1 VATSASEKAL
11 LEEQWARAFYSCRFS
26 FSAAEDPEFQKA
38 MELMRPG
45 VGKNLLGR
53 KDLAG
58 RLLDAEHDKIDGNMR
73 ARLEGKNVVLSQD
86 GWSNIHREPIIA
98 SCLHVPGR
106 SFLHDAEDVGDTT
119 KDAAYCANLAK
130 TSIVN
135 AEEQYGCKVVGF
147 VSDSESKMVRV
158 REILKE
164 WRREEFITYGCS
176 AHYLNLVQSEVDPP
190 AVAGQI
196 IEVQKFFRNHQKPAA
211 KLSSLGGVIP
221 QLKNDTRWLSFRA
234 MYETFLQN
242 YESYLKILDEETNLF
257 PANIKKILYNRQI
270 LEGARHMLSQL
281 NTVAQSLNVMQSDY
295 SNIGDACN
303 SWLTLLES
311 PDLSEDMKSAIKR
324 RMKVAVTPHHILA
337 QMVMNKE
344 GCPIPVQMKEE
355 AQVFLE
361 KIDGSFSGV
370 LAEIQDTSIF
380 PASAF
385 SAGIKSVLDPIKYWE
400 YISQ

>member
-1 VATSASEKAL
+1 
-11 LEEQWARAFYSCRFS
+11 
-26 FSAAEDPEFQKA
+26 
-38 MELMRPG
+38 
-45 VGKNLLGR
+45 
-53 KDLAG
+53 
-58 RLLDAEHDKIDGNMR
+58 
-73 ARLEGKNVVLSQD
+73 
-86 GWSNIHREPIIA
+86 
-98 SCLHVPGR
+98 
-106 SFLHDAEDVGDTT
+106 
-119 KDAAYCANLAK
+119 
-130 TSIVN
+130 
-135 AEEQYGCKVVGF
+135 
-147 VSDSESKMVRV
+147 
-158 REILKE
+158 
-164 WRREEFITYGCS
+164 
-176 AHYLNLVQSEVDPP
+176 
-190 AVAGQI
+190 
-196 IEVQKFFRNHQKPAA
+196 
-211 KLSSLGGVIP
+211 
-221 QLKNDTRWLSFRA
+221 
-234 MYETFLQN
+234 MYETFLRN

-337 QMVMNKE
+337 RMIMNKE

-370 LAEIQDTSIF
+370 LAAFEIQDTSIF

-400 YISQ
+400 YISQRTELEPVIKFSQFAIKLLSCPPSSAGECFIRIKNDCP